1 MALTKDT
8 EILKPLFHNVPG
20 ELKAH
25 DNWVLW
31 KKVRTKN
38 STYTKVPYYT
48 KTKKASSTDSKTW
61 LSFDKAKALYDEGG
75 FDGIGFVFDGTS
87 KIIGIDLDNIDSK
100 KISDHKFIDNWKDK
114 TYTELSPSGN
124 GVHLYIIA
132 DVPDQFHPGFN
143 NKDGNIEAYSMARF
157 FTVTGHVLGTLEVT
171 GQQEL
176 ANKLYNKYGTNIEPM
191 NNLQALLDIPVDE
204 SMDAKEV
211 LRRIEKSTNQ
221 EKKDRIL
228 TLLNTGDYQSLGF
241 ESHSNADYSLIN
253 DLLFYSD
260 LNYQLVYEMMSES
273 PLCGREKWESPR
285 RHPLHPE
292 THTSYGYYSIVK
304 CCDQYLTQNKKT
316 YSTYH
321 LKRAEDEFEEIAET
335 QCEDNKEWLKRLEIN
350 SKSGTILNSRRNMKL
365 IIENDSKLKNI
376 FKFNEFSSTREIRDK
391 PFWRLPGDTSVYW
404 TDNDES
410 ALKNYISNVYGVEGD
425 NRIRDLLNETFYKN
439 TYHPVKE
446 YLDSLEW
453 DGEPRLNSLFIDYL
467 GAPNTAYIKRITE
480 LSFIGAIKRVYEP
493 GCKHDTMIVLYGH
506 QGVGKSY
513 ILKRLAKDW
522 FNDSIIKI
530 SDKDGYMALQGSW
543 IIEFSELAS
552 WNKKE
557 VEDVKQFV
565 SSQVDT
571 YREPYQRHQTRK
583 PRQCVFFGTTNNRE
597 FLTDSTGARR
607 FYPIDVG
614 TQESKF
620 NVFSDLTDEVIN
632 QIWAE
637 AVDKYRLGLSN
648 VLDPNSDGDIIEQAQ
663 EVQKLHTED
672 DGLADRIIAYLD
684 TPLHEL
690 DGTLGDVQE
699 DDYEYLDRINWE
711 MVWDNIIFGKGMAS
725 ISQKRKI
732 NNALNSIEFLEP
744 KSSIRFTKY
753 DFTKKYGH
761 TRGFMVN
768 R

>member
-1 MALTKDT
+1 MALTRDT
-8 EILKPLFHNVPG
+8 EIIKPLFDNVPG
-20 ELKAH
+20 ELRTH

-31 KKVRTKN
+31 KKVKTKKGA
-38 STYTKVPYYT
+38 YTKVPYYT
-48 KTKKASSTDSKTW
+48 KTKKASSTNSTTW
-61 LSFDKAKALYDEGG
+61 LSFEKAKSLYENGG
-75 FDGIGFVFDGTS
+75 FDGIGFVFDGKS
-87 KIIGIDLDNIDSK
+87 KIIGIDLDNVDTDK
-100 KISDHKFIDNWKDK
+100 LSDHKFIDNWKDR

-132 DVPDQFHPGFN
+132 DVPGQFHPGFN
-143 NKDGNIEAYSMARF
+143 NRDNNIEAYSMARF
-157 FTVTGHVLGTLEVT
+157 FTVTGHVLGSVEVT
-171 GQQEL
+171 DQQEL
-176 ANKLYNKYGTNIEPM
+176 ANKLYNKYGTKLEPM
-191 NNLQALLDIPVDE
+191 NNLQALLDIPVDD

-211 LRRIEKSTNQ
+211 IRRIKKGSNE

-228 TLLNTGDYQSLGF
+228 TLLDTGDYQSLGF

-273 PLCGREKWESPR
+273 PLCDREKWHSPR
-285 RHPLHPE
+285 RHPLQPD
-292 THTSYGYYSIVK
+292 TYTSYGYYSIVK

-321 LKRAEDEFEEIAET
+321 LKRAEDEFEEISES
-335 QCEDNKEWLKRLEIN
+335 QDEDNTEWIKRLDRH
-350 SKSGTILNSRRNMKL
+350 SKTGAILNSRSNMKL
-365 IIENDSKLKNI
+365 IICNDSKLKDI
-376 FKFNEFSSTREIRDK
+376 FRFNEFSSTREIGKK
-391 PFWRLPGDTSVYW
+391 PFWRLTGDNSVYW
-404 TDNDES
+404 TDSDDS
-410 ALKNYISNVYGVEGD
+410 ALKNYISTVYGVEGD
-425 NRIRDLLNETFYKN
+425 NRIRDLLNEIFYRN
-439 TYHPVKE
+439 TYHPVE
-446 YLDSLEW
+446 DYLESLEW
-453 DGEPRLNSLFIDYL
+453 DGELRLNTLFIDYL
-467 GAPNTAYIKRITE
+467 GASNTDYIKRISE
-480 LSFIGAIKRVYEP
+480 LSFIGAVKRIYEP
-493 GCKHDTMIVLYGH
+493 GSKHDTMIVLYGQ

-513 ILKRLAKDW
+513 ILKRLAREW

-530 SDKDGYMALQGSW
+530 SDRDGYMALQGSW

-597 FLTDSTGARR
+597 FLNDTTGARR
-607 FYPIDVG
+607 FYPIEVG

-620 NVFSDLTDEVIN
+620 NVFSDLTDEVVN

-637 AVDKYRLGLSN
+637 AVDKYRLGISN
-648 VLDPNSDGDIIEQAQ
+648 VLDPTSDKDIIEQAQ
-663 EVQKLHTED
+663 AIQKQHTED
-672 DGLADRIIAYLD
+672 DGLADKIIAYLD

-690 DGTLGDVQE
+690 DGTLGDVKE
-699 DDYEYLDRINWE
+699 DDYGYLDRICWE
-711 MVWDNIIFGKGMAS
+711 MVWDNIIFGKGMANTT
-725 ISQKRKI
+725 QKRKI
-732 NNALNSIEFLEP
+732 NNALNSIEWLEP
-744 KSSIRFTKY
+744 KSSIRFSKY